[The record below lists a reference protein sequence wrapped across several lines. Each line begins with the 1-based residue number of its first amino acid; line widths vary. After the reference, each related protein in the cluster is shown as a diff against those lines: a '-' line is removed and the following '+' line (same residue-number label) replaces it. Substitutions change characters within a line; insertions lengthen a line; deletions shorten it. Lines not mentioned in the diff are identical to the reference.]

1 MISMNSGMYFHTLGT
16 QKFQARS
23 LGAEIG
29 DGFFAML
36 IARNVIIEVCFHI
49 LDGKGRFHDC
59 LY

>member
-1 MISMNSGMYFHTLGT
+1 MVGMNSGMYLHTLGT

-23 LGAEIG
+23 FSAEIG

-36 IARNVIIEVCFHI
+36 VARNIIIEVCLHI
-49 LDGKGRFHDC
+49 FDGKGRFHDC